1 MKKFRKGCLIS
12 VSIIAVL
19 IIVSAFAIK
28 HFKPSAN
35 FDWWWNEL
43 NIDTDNEYIY
53 PIEYEENSDVERMA
67 VVINGKRFLDDA
79 TYSEK
84 HKFYSWTMK
93 TEYKNQNVNNYYIE
107 DLYRGC
113 RGEKTSGFA
122 AFGTSAEN
130 ISFVLRFGIGWSP
143 YAAWFVAEDYVFPD
157 ITKDVVSSVI
167 ILKCD
172 EIVEVYEAPSFLH
185 RVKQENATATITDK
199 TVIDDIIKNKNYDL
213 LNEYI
218 EDDEQYVV
226 LAQFDGHIIY
236 ETITVMNDA
245 NL

>member
-1 MKKFRKGCLIS
+1 M
-12 VSIIAVL
+12 
-19 IIVSAFAIK
+19 
-28 HFKPSAN
+28 
-35 FDWWWNEL
+35 
-43 NIDTDNEYIY
+43 
-53 PIEYEENSDVERMA
+53 
-67 VVINGKRFLDDA
+67 
-79 TYSEK
+79 
-84 HKFYSWTMK
+84 
-93 TEYKNQNVNNYYIE
+93 
-107 DLYRGC
+107 
-113 RGEKTSGFA
+113 
-122 AFGTSAEN
+122 
-130 ISFVLRFGIGWSP
+130 
-143 YAAWFVAEDYVFPD
+143 
-157 ITKDVVSSVI
+157 